1 MATTGEDVERLL
13 SGIFPSPAKHGGGC
27 GGVTERRWFTPC
39 RPLKSHLS
47 RSRRSVCN
55 STPPYPP
62 PQDIIY
68 PHTYRPTKLTTMC
81 LQRRRSSGWCRDYRG
96 IGREGPPGFALITS
110 GSGYESIRIRNQ
122 GQKHSMRY

>member
-62 PQDIIY
+62 PGENIPTYVPPYQIDDYVPTEEEVKWVVQRLQGHWSGGTSRIRAYHLREWLREHQDQ
-68 PHTYRPTKLTTMC
+68 K
-81 LQRRRSSGWCRDYRG
+81 
-96 IGREGPPGFALITS
+96 S
-110 GSGYESIRIRNQ
+110 GSEA
-122 GQKHSMRY
+122 